1 MKKRNKSLQNPI
13 LNDFVYTVLYNSS
26 YEQKRG
32 LEGKFLKAA
41 MNEKSA
47 KAFASH
53 SSTDEK
59 NLILSHFGF
68 EYFTVIAKRGL
79 SLEKMKDILT
89 KFESNKKV
97 SALKDLAEEGLI
109 VTSDKEFLRLLGF
122 TSQTIHH
129 PTFFHNLEFL
139 RQGYHIKKWAKRNL
153 NQDDLSIRETDE
165 MASFLANKFLVVHEK
180 IEHSQALFGL
190 SSNQLKILLYLYT
203 KPHTYIPETELW
215 DYFDSSMNTREF
227 KTNLRALHRAY
238 LIQPSVSERKKQ
250 YTISGAGTKKVN
262 LFFDNVL
269 K

>member
-1 MKKRNKSLQNPI
+1 MKKRNKSLQNPVI
-13 LNDFVYTVLYNSS
+13 NDLVYTVLYNSS

-32 LEGKFLKAA
+32 LEGKFLRAA

-47 KAFASH
+47 KSFASH

-59 NLILSHFGF
+59 NFILSHFGF

-79 SLEKMKDILT
+79 AFEKMKDILV

-97 SALKDLAEEGLI
+97 SALKDLSEEGLI
-109 VTSDKEFLRLLGF
+109 VVSDKEFLRLLGF
-122 TSQTIHH
+122 ASQTINH
-129 PTFFHNLEFL
+129 PTFFLNLEFL
-139 RQGYHIKKWAKRNL
+139 RQGYNIKKWSKRNL
-153 NQDDLSIRETDE
+153 NKDDLAIRETDE
-165 MASFLANKFLVVHEK
+165 MASFLAAKFLNVHEK
-180 IEHSQALFGL
+180 IEHSQTLFGL
-190 SSNQLKILLYLYT
+190 SPNQLKIVLYLYT

-215 DYFDSSMNTREF
+215 EYFDGAMNTREF
-227 KTNLRALHRAY
+227 KTNLRVLHRAY

-250 YTISGAGTKKVN
+250 YTISGAGTKKIN